1 MECNSND
8 FLLMITRNYSDW
20 EITDEDWENGETYL
34 VTEDELQLI
43 TTILRD
49 FSADLR
55 KIVIPINTIK
65 QI

>member
-55 KIVIPINTIK
+55 TIVIPINTIK